1 MKITTRRDG
10 RSAQVGRDGVGVG
23 VNAGVGVGV
32 GVGVGSKC
40 LLRVHQVDGV
50 SCLELLDA
58 CRG

>member
-32 GVGVGSKC
+32 GVGSKC